1 MNEKHEYHDLV
12 ICTLERFAN
21 ADLTVDIRDPRDR
34 SYTIIRRT
42 KNTHIYIQYDD
53 SKIYLLN
60 VQQTTVFHHFSLFF
74 SF

>member
-1 MNEKHEYHDLV
+1 MNEKHEYQDLV

-60 VQQTTVFHHFSLFF
+60 VQQSTVFHHFSLFF